1 MNINDIIALA
11 KSGYK
16 KKDIDELLKME
27 TPKDPEPIP
36 EEPLPE
42 SPERDP
48 EQEQPEPEEKEGDD
62 DIKEQINR
70 ANLEIADLKAKL
82 AKAQAQN
89 VRKNIDDGR
98 DAAADR
104 DARIADYARR
114 LM

>member
-27 TPKDPEPIP
+27 TPKEP
-36 EEPLPE
+36 EPLPE
-42 SPERDP
+42 EPEPESPEKDP
-48 EQEQPEPEEKEGDD
+48 EHELPEPEEKEDD
-62 DIKEQINR
+62 DKIKEQINR

-89 VRKNIDDGR
+89 VRKDIDDGR
-98 DAAADR
+98 DAAAER
-104 DARIADYARR
+104 GQRIADYARS